1 MLGDKIMI
9 GFGRYIIGKIKNKGR
24 LVVVSTN

>member
-1 MLGDKIMI
+1 MLGHKIKI

-24 LVVVSTN
+24 LVVVSTS